1 MPELRL
7 FGVLAV
13 VSDTPRTAAIA
24 RKWSLKGGGTNT
36 SDASPEAKE
45 LYEHAF
51 ALEREVAALR
61 EALETCLAAIRLEH
75 AFNPTYGWGR
85 LATDIEEQIKKGKP

>member
-1 MPELRL
+1 M
-7 FGVLAV
+7 
-13 VSDTPRTAAIA
+13 SDTPRTAAIA

-51 ALEREVAALR
+51 ELEREAAALR
-61 EALETCLAAIRLEH
+61 EALEESIKLWNPHCFECGGFGCHTLEPIRCKTMDRQDAIRAAL
-75 AFNPTYGWGR
+75 
-85 LATDIEEQIKKGKP
+85 KGKP